1 MKTSHLK
8 NTPAAPTLIPRPE
21 THAGTTVE
29 EITMAY
35 ILSMSVLILGLSIWQ
50 DKSGSAHAESDLGSE
65 RYGQY
70 S

>member
-1 MKTSHLK
+1 
-8 NTPAAPTLIPRPE
+8 
-21 THAGTTVE
+21 
-29 EITMAY
+29 MAY

-65 RYGQY
+65 RYGQH